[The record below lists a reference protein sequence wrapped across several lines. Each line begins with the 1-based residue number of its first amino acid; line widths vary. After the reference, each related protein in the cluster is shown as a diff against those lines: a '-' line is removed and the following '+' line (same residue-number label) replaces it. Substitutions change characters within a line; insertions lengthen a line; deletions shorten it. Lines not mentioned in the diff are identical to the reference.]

1 MSKLTETYELSN
13 GVKIP
18 KIGFGTWQV
27 PNGQVAYDAVTEALS
42 QGYRHIDTA
51 WQYGNEESVGRA
63 IRDSGLNREDV
74 FVTSKLAAAAKSYD
88 AAMKTF
94 DETMDR
100 IGLDYLDLYLIHAPW
115 PWDEMGADYSTQNIE
130 VWQAMEDI
138 YKTGKVRAIGIS
150 NFNVA
155 DQKNILKHATIMP
168 MVNQI
173 QYYIGYTEPDITVY
187 AQDHNMLVEAFS
199 PLATGYL
206 LNNEAVKDIAAHYDV
221 SVAQLAIR
229 YVLQHGLL
237 PLPKATNSAHI
248 ENNKQVEFE
257 ISVAD
262 MAVLDKLKDTAPG
275 EDHNG

>member
-27 PNGQVAYDAVTEALS
+27 PNGQVAYDAVAEALS

-173 QYYIGYTEPDITVY
+173 QYYIGYTEPDITFY